1 VFAGI
6 SEQGMDELPRVTVVI
21 PAYKAERTIR
31 RAVESVLAQQG
42 VAVRVIVV
50 VDGRLDATA
59 ERLAGYDARVTILV
73 NERNRGA
80 QVSRNRGLAEAPD
93 PFIMFLD
100 CDDFIE
106 GPLLRSLADAIA
118 AAGADMA
125 IGPMQVLKEEQGRRL
140 PTVHVTFGSPAEL
153 FWNWMAH
160 ARLVAPCSIL
170 WRTEFVR
177 QIGGWDEAVQRNQDG
192 ELAMRAVLGG
202 ARVTRSDQGR
212 GVYVHHQSEDRITKR
227 PDVLEWRLRVGE
239 MILALPSNAVPEDE
253 KRGAV
258 ARYFYRVALNCHS
271 RGQPGLAQRALA
283 RSRELGFR
291 GHLGPLWHRIPAML
305 LGVGLRYRLTNFI
318 KQHRVFGF
326 RGL

>member
-1 VFAGI
+1 
-6 SEQGMDELPRVTVVI
+6 MDQQPRVTVVI

-31 RAVESVLAQQG
+31 RAVDSALAQPG

-50 VDGRLDATA
+50 VDGRLDGTV
-59 ERLAGYDARVTILV
+59 ERLAGYDSRVTVRV
-73 NERNRGA
+73 NEQNRGA
-80 QVSRNRGLAEAPD
+80 PFARNRGLAEAAD
-93 PFIMFLD
+93 PFVMFLD
-100 CDDFIE
+100 SDDFIE
-106 GPLLRSLADAIA
+106 GPLLLGLAEAMT
-118 AAGADMA
+118 AAGADMGL
-125 IGPMQVLKEEQGRRL
+125 GPMQVLKEEQGRRL
-140 PTVHVTFGSPAEL
+140 PPVRVTFDSPEEL

-160 ARLVAPCSIL
+160 ARLVAPCATL

-177 QIGGWDEAVQRNQDG
+177 RIGGWDEAVQRNQDG
-192 ELAMRAVLGG
+192 ELAMRAVLSGG
-202 ARVTRSDQGR
+202 RVVSTDQGR

-227 PDVLEWRLRVGE
+227 ADVLEWRLKVAE
-239 MILALPSNAVPEDE
+239 MILARPSGVVSEQV

-271 RGQPGLAQRALA
+271 RGQPGLAERALA

-291 GHLGPLWHRIPAML
+291 GHLGPLWHRIPAAL
-305 LGVGLRYRLTNFI
+305 LGVRMRYRLTNFI